1 MDRLA
6 KLTKRVSMAAINSL
20 AVFCGSRVGI
30 NPAYAEAG
38 RVLGVGLARAGIRL
52 VFGGG
57 RIGIMGV
64 VADAVLAAGGDV
76 LGVIP
81 EFLTKWEVAHDRV
94 TELVVTDSMH
104 TRKRRLYEE
113 SDGFLVMP
121 GGLGTFDEAFE
132 IITWKQLR
140 LHDKP
145 IFLCDV
151 AGSVAPLVATIDH
164 AIAQGFA
171 DPACRNL
178 FEVVDGVP
186 ALLDRLRLV
195 PAGVGGSAERL

>member
-1 MDRLA
+1 MP
-6 KLTKRVSMAAINSL
+6 AIQSL
-20 AVFCGSRVGI
+20 AVFCGSRVGA
-30 NPAYAEAG
+30 NPAYAAAG
-38 RVLGVGLARAGIRL
+38 RLLGQGLAQAGIRL

-64 VADAVLAAGGDV
+64 VADAVLQSGGTV

-81 EFLTKWEVAHDRV
+81 EFLTQMEVAHAGV

-113 SDGFLVMP
+113 SDAFLIMP

-132 IITWKQLR
+132 IITWRQLG

-145 IFLCDV
+145 ILLCDV
-151 AGSVAPLVATIDH
+151 DGWARPLVGLIDH
-164 AIAQGFA
+164 AIEQGFA
-171 DPACRNL
+171 APGCRRL
-178 FEVVDGVP
+178 FEVIDGVP
-186 ALLDRLRLV
+186 ALLRRLESL
-195 PAGVGGSAERL
+195 PAGEGASPDRF

>member
-1 MDRLA
+1 MNSIR
-6 KLTKRVSMAAINSL
+6 SL
-20 AVFCGSRVGI
+20 AVFCGSRVGN
-30 NPAYAEAG
+30 NPAYAQAG
-38 RVLGVGLARAGIRL
+38 RDLGHAMGQTGIRL

-64 VADAVLAAGGDV
+64 VADAVLAAGGTV

-81 EFLTKWEVAHDRV
+81 EFLTQTEVAHAGV
-94 TELVVTDSMH
+94 TEMVVTDTMH

-113 SDGFLVMP
+113 SDAFLIMP

-132 IITWKQLR
+132 IITWRQLR

-145 IFLCDV
+145 IILCNV

-164 AIAQGFA
+164 AIEQGFA
-171 DPACRNL
+171 DPACRRL
-178 FEVVDGVP
+178 FEVIEGVP
-186 ALLDRLRLV
+186 AVMKRLKSL
-195 PAGVGGSAERL
+195 PAGAIGQVERI

>member
-1 MDRLA
+1 M
-6 KLTKRVSMAAINSL
+6 TPIHSL
-20 AVFCGSRVGI
+20 AVFCGSRVGN

-38 RVLGVGLARAGIRL
+38 RLLGRGLAEAGIRL
-52 VFGGG
+52 VYGGG

-64 VADAVLAAGGDV
+64 VADAVLAAGGTV

-81 EFLTKWEVAHDRV
+81 EFLTQMEVAHAGA
-94 TELVVTDSMH
+94 TEMVVTDSMH

-113 SDGFLVMP
+113 SDAFLVMP

-132 IITWKQLR
+132 IITWRQLR

-145 IFLCDV
+145 ILLCDV
-151 AGSVAPLVATIDH
+151 AGWAQPLVTMIEH
-164 AIAQGFA
+164 AIEQGFA
-171 DPACRNL
+171 DAGSRQL

-186 ALLDRLRLV
+186 ALLRRLGSL
-195 PAGVGGSAERL
+195 PAGRGGSGDRF